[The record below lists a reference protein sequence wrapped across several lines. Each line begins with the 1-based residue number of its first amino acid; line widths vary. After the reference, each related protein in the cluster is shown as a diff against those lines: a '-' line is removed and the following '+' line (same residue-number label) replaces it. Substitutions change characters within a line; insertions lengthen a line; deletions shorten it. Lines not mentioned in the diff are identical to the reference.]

1 MNIKLV
7 FWKYFGI
14 VSTVLLDAAALD
26 PDIFKIPLTLRP
38 WVFLVSVIWFFLF
51 CTGQFGR

>member
-14 VSTVLLDAAALD
+14 VSTVLLGAAALD
-26 PDIFKIPLTLRP
+26 PDIFKIPFPVRP
-38 WVFLVSVIWFFLF
+38 WVFLVSVVWFFLF
-51 CTGQFGR
+51 CTGQFG